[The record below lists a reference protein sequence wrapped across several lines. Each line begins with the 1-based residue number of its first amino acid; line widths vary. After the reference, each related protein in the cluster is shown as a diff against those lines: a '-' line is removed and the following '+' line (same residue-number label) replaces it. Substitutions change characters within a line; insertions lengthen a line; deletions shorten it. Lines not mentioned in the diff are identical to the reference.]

1 MLWSAKSSKSR
12 LRLAMVGVV
21 PVLLLGGILFLNP
34 VHTRAQVSVAPPA
47 AALLI
52 KIQFND
58 GNVVRGAIATDG
70 RSQFVQV
77 YDSTGTSIRLPG
89 WTWKADDLDNDGE
102 VDDVIIRAGAT
113 EMWLID
119 SFGGLGEAWDPSQ
132 GKLLGYWSAW

>member
-1 MLWSAKSSKSR
+1 MLWSAKSCKR
-12 LRLAMVGVV
+12 GLRLAMVGVA

-34 VHTRAQVSVAPPA
+34 VDTRAQVSVPPPA
-47 AALLI
+47 AALFI
-52 KIQFND
+52 KIQFCD
-58 GNVVRGAIATDG
+58 GHVARGAIATDG

-77 YDSTGTSIRLPG
+77 YDPTGTSIRLPG

-102 VDDVIIRAGAT
+102 VDDVIIRAGST

-119 SFGGLGEAWDPSQ
+119 SLGGLGEAWDPSQ